1 MEHVSHTAVMNWLAQ
16 LSKAT
21 AGLLS
26 PPTLYWHIATCKQCQ
41 AHLTLLTITSPA
53 LSPPSEL
60 DPCQLDFEAIAAFIE
75 AESEFGTYQALQQH
89 SAIWWHLS
97 NCRACAEL
105 YAATATDL
113 RVAQTTA
120 VEFKPISVDLRLPS
134 FTPTPRYQKLWPELT
149 IAASQLSALMQY
161 QQARFRAAE
170 ADEEPSVIHEASS
183 PDLTIEASLVLQEGI
198 WRIRL
203 TVDPPITGRAVAAIG
218 DQHFYA
224 TFEHGVATFDGFN
237 AALFESD
244 PSVSMRLF
252 AEESLE

>member
-16 LSKAT
+16 LSNAT

-26 PPTLYWHIATCKQCQ
+26 PPTLYWHIATCKQCR

-53 LSPPSEL
+53 LSPPSEPAL
-60 DPCQLDFEAIAAFIE
+60 CQLDFEAIAAFIE
-75 AESEFGTYQALQQH
+75 AEAELGTYQALQQH

-97 NCRACAEL
+97 SCRACAEL
-105 YAATATDL
+105 YATTVADL
-113 RVAQTTA
+113 SLAPKNA
-120 VEFKPISVDLRLPS
+120 VDFKPIGLELRLPS
-134 FTPTPRYQKLWPELT
+134 FTPIPRYQKLWPELT
-149 IAASQLSALMQY
+149 IAAGQLTALMHY

-170 ADEEPSVIHEASS
+170 GDEEPSVIHEASG

-237 AALFESD
+237 AALFDAD
-244 PSVSMRLF
+244 PSVSMRVF
-252 AEESLE
+252 AEQSLE